1 MRIGFV
7 EVILVLAI
15 VAVIVLGQGG
25 IANVSETVRMNTGW
39 KLDLSLMKQI
49 FQPVFEVEVQPAPV
63 TVVQTQT
70 DPGLLELVE
79 QMRQQNED
87 LQKHLDRLSA
97 QNAVEEAVKGALSGA
112 VMAGSGSPPA
122 AQEPSVEPADKEPAK
137 KSSKGFTLPN
147 PFNKLFGIF
156 K

>member
-1 MRIGFV
+1 MKIDLGV
-7 EVILVLAI
+7 VILILAI

-39 KLDLSLMKQI
+39 KLDFSLMKQI
-49 FQPVFEVEVQPAPV
+49 FQPVIDVQPAPV

-112 VMAGSGSPPA
+112 VMAGGGSPPA

>member
-1 MRIGFV
+1 MKIDLGV
-7 EVILVLAI
+7 VILILAI

-49 FQPVFEVEVQPAPV
+49 FQPVIDVQPAPV

>member
-1 MRIGFV
+1 MKIDLGV
-7 EVILVLAI
+7 VILILAI

-49 FQPVFEVEVQPAPV
+49 FQPVIDVQPAPV

-79 QMRQQNED
+79 QTRQQNEE
-87 LQKHLDRLSA
+87 LRQRLDKLSERY
-97 QNAVEEAVKGALSGA
+97 VIEEAVKGALSGA

>member
-1 MRIGFV
+1 MKIDLGV
-7 EVILVLAI
+7 VILILAI

-39 KLDLSLMKQI
+39 KLDFSLMKQI
-49 FQPVFEVEVQPAPV
+49 FQPVIDVQPAPV
-63 TVVQTQT
+63 TVQTQT
-70 DPGLLELVE
+70 DPGLLDLIE
-79 QMRQQNED
+79 QTRQQNEE
-87 LQKHLDRLSA
+87 LRQRLDKLSERY
-97 QNAVEEAVKGALSGA
+97 VIEEAVKGALSGA

-147 PFNKLFGIF
+147 PFNELFGIF

>member
-1 MRIGFV
+1 MKIDLGV
-7 EVILVLAI
+7 VILILAI

-39 KLDLSLMKQI
+39 KLDFSLMKQI
-49 FQPVFEVEVQPAPV
+49 FQPVIDVQPAPV

-79 QMRQQNED
+79 QTRQQNEE
-87 LQKHLDRLSA
+87 LRQRLDKLSERY
-97 QNAVEEAVKGALSGA
+97 VIEEAVKGALSGA